1 METYTTV
8 SGDTW
13 DTIAKAVYKDEMKA
27 THLMKAK
34 ENISLLDYQVFPAGI
49 TVYIPE
55 IPTDSVYYDDL
66 PDWRKD

>member
-13 DTIAKAVYKDEMKA
+13 DTIARAVYKDEMKA
-27 THLMKAK
+27 AHLMKAK

-49 TVYIPE
+49 IVCIPE
-55 IPTDSVYYDDL
+55 IPTDSVYDDDL

>member
-49 TVYIPE
+49 TVHIPE
-55 IPTDSVYYDDL
+55 IPTESVYDDDL